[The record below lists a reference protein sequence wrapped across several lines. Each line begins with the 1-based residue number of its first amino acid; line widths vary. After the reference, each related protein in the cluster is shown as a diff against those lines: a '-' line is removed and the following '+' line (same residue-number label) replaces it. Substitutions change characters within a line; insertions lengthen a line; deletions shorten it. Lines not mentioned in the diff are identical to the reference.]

1 MVGTRGKRRFAGTGL
16 LSVASLA
23 FVPSAGAHTG
33 TTHAGTPHWILLA
46 LVLVGLATM
55 GAGRLAI
62 DRGWMSTR
70 GGVLGL
76 LLGVVVAGVGAI
88 GLVEIQVVATVGPSL
103 NHLYPLA
110 SLVVGTTVMV
120 ASLFV
125 TRWYWPGKPRYA
137 ALGALL
143 GAWILYPV
151 ALRNGGI
158 TNPLG
163 YGLVVGLPTV
173 VGYVL
178 WKDTRAVLRSAF
190 SSRFSRAVGVGTGL
204 ITAVIVAFS
213 AGTLTV
219 NPDPGIN
226 APEEAFLETFPV
238 ADPLV
243 TWPAVEFF
251 LPAIP
256 LAGMISVGTV
266 VLFGVLGGLVGVN
279 AAVITDQWQAGRDF
293 SLRGS
298 LLGSVTT
305 TGATACCCCAPAMYG
320 VISAVFG
327 SAATPVY
334 WAFMDTSSPLS
345 STFLAAS
352 VLLLTASVVYAASG
366 PVGTADDLPTDVSL

>member
-1 MVGTRGKRRFAGTGL
+1 MVGKTGWKRFAGAGVV
-16 LSVASLA
+16 SVASLA
-23 FVPSAGAHTG
+23 YVPSAAAHTG

-46 LVLVGLATM
+46 LVLVGLVTI
-55 GAGRLAI
+55 GASRIAI
-62 DRGWMSTR
+62 DQEWVTTR

-76 LLGVVVAGVGAI
+76 LFGVVVAGVGAV
-88 GLVEIQVVATVGPSL
+88 GLVEIQVVAAVGPSL

-110 SLVVGTTVMV
+110 SLVVGTGVMV
-120 ASLFV
+120 TSLFV
-125 TRWYWPGKPRYA
+125 TRWHWPGKPRYA

-143 GAWILYPV
+143 GAWIVYPV
-151 ALRNGGI
+151 ALPNGGI
-158 TNPLG
+158 THPLG

-173 VGYVL
+173 IGYVL
-178 WKDTRAVLRSAF
+178 WRDARSVLRSAF
-190 SSRFSRAVGVGTGL
+190 SRSFSRTVGVVTGVL
-204 ITAVIVAFS
+204 TAVIVAFS

-256 LAGMISVGTV
+256 LAGMISAGTI

-293 SLRGS
+293 SVRGS
-298 LLGSVTT
+298 LLGSLTT

-352 VLLLTASVVYAASG
+352 VLLLTASLVYAASG
-366 PVGTADDLPTDVSL
+366 PVGTTEGIPTDVSL

>member
-1 MVGTRGKRRFAGTGL
+1 MASRPGRFRFAVAAFV
-16 LSVASLA
+16 SAASLA
-23 FVPSAGAHTG
+23 AAPTVSAHTG
-33 TTHAGTPHWILLA
+33 TTHAGTPHWVLLGLVA
-46 LVLVGLATM
+46 LGLGIVA
-55 GAGRLAI
+55 AGRLAI
-62 DRGWMSTR
+62 SRQWMATR
-70 GGVLGL
+70 WGVLVL
-76 LLGVVVAGVGAI
+76 LFGVVVGGVGAV
-88 GLVEIQVVATVGPSL
+88 GLVEIQVVAAVGPSL
-103 NHLYPLA
+103 DHLYPIA

-143 GAWILYPV
+143 GAWIVYPV
-151 ALRNGGI
+151 AMPNDGI

-163 YGLVVGLPTV
+163 YGLVVGLPTL

-178 WKDTRAVLRSAF
+178 WKDAGFVLRSAF
-190 SSRFSRAVGVGTGL
+190 DSRFSRTVGVGTGL
-204 ITAVIVAFS
+204 LTAVIVAFS

-226 APEEAFLETFPV
+226 APEEAFFQTFPV

-251 LPAIP
+251 VPSIP
-256 LAGMISVGTV
+256 LAGMVSVGTV

-279 AAVITDQWQAGRDF
+279 AAVVTDQWQSGRDF

-298 LLGSVTT
+298 LLGSLTT

-320 VISAVFG
+320 VVSALFG
-327 SAATPVY
+327 TAATPVY

-345 STFLAAS
+345 SSFLAAS

-366 PVGTADDLPTDVSL
+366 PVGSSDDLPTDVSL